1 VEQLIELKKD
11 QTIIVQQTSVL
22 IIGSNEDLV
31 SLLIKLVNKF
41 RNFKAYAALNE
52 KDALDLFIE
61 TKIDLVLFSS
71 GLPDDLEKS
80 LKTYFLT
87 KNPNTKIV
95 AHYGGGS
102 GLLQCEICEA
112 LGREI
117 ELV

>member
-1 VEQLIELKKD
+1 VEQTIELKND

-61 TKIDLVLFSS
+61 APIDLVLFSS

>member
-1 VEQLIELKKD
+1 VEQTIELKKD
-11 QTIIVQQTSVL
+11 PTIIVQKTGVL

-52 KDALDLFIE
+52 KDALDLFIV
-61 TKIDLVLFSS
+61 TPIDLVLFSS
-71 GLPDDLEKS
+71 GLPDDLENS
-80 LKTYFLT
+80 LKAYFLA
-87 KNPNTKIV
+87 KNPNTKII

-112 LGREI
+112 LGRAI